1 VIHGAT
7 DYATLRFLLVRIYSF
22 APNPRLSSS
31 NSSLLLQLLSPLSS
45 PSSLVYID
53 VEIRKGREKDGDFFV
68 SRTFLES
75 IVSLSLVSPSLDL
88 MMEKMSEK

>member
-1 VIHGAT
+1 VIRGGT
-7 DYATLRFLLVRIYSF
+7 DYASLRFLLVRIYSF
-22 APNPRLSSS
+22 APNLRLSSS
-31 NSSLLLQLLSPLSS
+31 NFSLLQLLSPLSS

-53 VEIRKGREKDGDFFV
+53 VEIRRGREKDGDFFV
-68 SRTFLES
+68 SRTYLES